1 MLLSHVKVA
10 FRNLARNKV
19 YSFINMGGLALGIT
33 ACILLVIWATD
44 ELSYDRFHTHA
55 DHIYKVI
62 ANFDNSGKHIIW
74 TNTPAPIAAFAKTE
88 VPDIEHA
95 VRIKYDWPS
104 MRNTEKS
111 EILSGVPVGY
121 VDPSFFS
128 VFDFKMLELNG
139 KNPFPDNR
147 SVIISESLAMKIFGQ
162 AAATGKSIIV
172 GDKDEFVVRGIMQ
185 DMPHNSSIQLQALF
199 PFSILIENF
208 KPGDNWKSLESDWG
222 DYNYDTFLHL
232 AEKAE
237 PANAAQQL
245 TAIHRKNQEGS
256 GVTYTLQ
263 PLTMLHLYGPDLS
276 EKGIQIV
283 RIFVI
288 VALIILL
295 IACMN
300 YINLATARATERAKE
315 IGVRKTA
322 GASRQK
328 LVAQFLVE
336 SGVTVIVAL
345 LLALM
350 TIELIMP
357 LFNELSG
364 KDLRF
369 SIIDNKNWLLVGGV
383 VFITWLIAGSYPA
396 FLLSSFNPIRAIS
409 GKRVIGGANSLF
421 RKILVVTQFTLSIGI
436 IAGTLVIQKQMDF
449 IRNQDLGF
457 GKENIFTFALNG
469 DMESHIET
477 IKKELENHPGIA
489 RVAVANQKIWQLEN
503 TTGDTDWEGKDP
515 DVSMMIKPINVDS
528 DFKDALD
535 LTLLQ
540 GRWFSEGRNDSLSF
554 ILNETAVAATG
565 LTDPVGKSFSLWGEK
580 GTIIGVVKDFHHASI
595 HQKIEPVILFHWPH
609 WYWMVYVKVNGQD
622 TPGAIKATEKMWK
635 QYNPGYP
642 FQYSFIDASY
652 DAMYRSEQR
661 TGKIFAGFSLFAIAI
676 SCLGLF
682 GLATFTASQRTKE
695 IGIRKALGASIK
707 QIVTLLSKDFLKL
720 VAIAFIFSIPVA
732 YFGMQTWLQAFA
744 YRVTMDWTVFG
755 LAGAS
760 ALIIAFMTMSFQTV
774 KAGMNNPVD
783 ALRSE

>member
-1 MLLSHVKVA
+1 MMLLSHVKVA

-44 ELSYDRFHTHA
+44 ELSYDRFHTNA
-55 DHIYKVI
+55 DHIYRVI

-104 MRNTEKS
+104 MRNPVKS
-111 EILSGVPVGY
+111 EILSGIPVGY

-128 VFDFKMLELNG
+128 VFDFKMIELNG

-232 AEKAE
+232 AENAE
-237 PANAAQQL
+237 PANAARQL

-288 VALIILL
+288 VAVIILL

-328 LVAQFLVE
+328 LVVQFLVE

-369 SIIDNKNWLLVGGV
+369 SIIDNRNWLLVGGV
-383 VFITWLIAGSYPA
+383 VCITWLIAGSYPA

-409 GKRVIGGANSLF
+409 GKRVIGGANSFF

-449 IRNQDLGF
+449 I
-457 GKENIFTFALNG
+457 
-469 DMESHIET
+469 
-477 IKKELENHPGIA
+477 
-489 RVAVANQKIWQLEN
+489 
-503 TTGDTDWEGKDP
+503 
-515 DVSMMIKPINVDS
+515 
-528 DFKDALD
+528 
-535 LTLLQ
+535 
-540 GRWFSEGRNDSLSF
+540 
-554 ILNETAVAATG
+554 
-565 LTDPVGKSFSLWGEK
+565 
-580 GTIIGVVKDFHHASI
+580 
-595 HQKIEPVILFHWPH
+595 
-609 WYWMVYVKVNGQD
+609 
-622 TPGAIKATEKMWK
+622 
-635 QYNPGYP
+635 
-642 FQYSFIDASY
+642 
-652 DAMYRSEQR
+652 
-661 TGKIFAGFSLFAIAI
+661 
-676 SCLGLF
+676 
-682 GLATFTASQRTKE
+682 
-695 IGIRKALGASIK
+695 
-707 QIVTLLSKDFLKL
+707 
-720 VAIAFIFSIPVA
+720 
-732 YFGMQTWLQAFA
+732 
-744 YRVTMDWTVFG
+744 
-755 LAGAS
+755 
-760 ALIIAFMTMSFQTV
+760 
-774 KAGMNNPVD
+774 
-783 ALRSE
+783 